1 MKMSEYR
8 RQGKSEN
15 YQDAE
20 EKGRLKAGEVAALL
34 SKKFN
39 TKIYAK
45 DLSAF
50 AKEWHHGGVFKSA
63 NGASVQGK
71 RIYFFK
77 PADVEKIT
85 LEQIM
90 QQREKVA
97 LKPAPDHSL
106 VQGWYVQFFK
116 MTDPKSR
123 KTYAKPFIGIYKG
136 PASKAPKGFKP
147 LDDVAFANAEAKRG
161 RELKPGEQPVF

>member
-1 MKMSEYR
+1 MSEYR

-20 EKGRLKAGEVAALL
+20 EKGRLKAGEAAALL

-39 TKIYAK
+39 TKIAAK
-45 DLSAF
+45 ELSAF
-50 AKEWHHGGVFKSA
+50 AKEWHHGGVFKGK
-63 NGASVQGK
+63 NGASVQGR

-77 PADVEKIT
+77 PEDVEKIT
-85 LEQIM
+85 LEQIL
-90 QQREKVA
+90 QQRRKVETT
-97 LKPAPDHSL
+97 PAPDNSQ
-106 VQGWYVQFFK
+106 VQGWFVQFFK
-116 MTDPKSR
+116 MTDPVSR

-147 LDDVAFANAEAKRG
+147 LDDAAFANAEAKRG